1 MASSLSRARL
11 YLVGRL
17 AAIPRDHPL
26 KRIARSLGVGR
37 WLGLS
42 DKYYSELSWQNRW
55 APVFE
60 KNREKV
66 REYWRTYRY
75 FDEILSLVPLD
86 EQSKILDVGC
96 GISTVLH
103 FLPGQRFGI
112 DPLADEYKRIY
123 RYPEGID
130 VRQGFGEAIPF
141 PDEFFDA
148 VFCSNVLDHTSEPDR
163 VLSEIHR
170 VLRPRGFLVLTVEVF
185 PHAQERDLSHP
196 HAFTRDE
203 VLAKLGAFEVLL
215 QRQSPWIMLMHYVDG
230 SMRVEGE
237 QMILVTR
244 KK

>member
-1 MASSLSRARL
+1 MATGLSRARL

-17 AAIPRDHPL
+17 AAIPRDHFL
-26 KRIARSLGVGR
+26 KRLARSLGVGR

-55 APVFE
+55 APVFA

-66 REYWRTYRY
+66 REYWQKYRY
-75 FDEILSLVPLD
+75 FDEILAIVSLD
-86 EQSKILDVGC
+86 EHSRVLDVGC

-123 RYPEGID
+123 SYPAGIE
-130 VRQGFGEAIPF
+130 VRQGYGEQIPF
-141 PDEFFDA
+141 PDQWFDA

-163 VLSEIHR
+163 VLAEIRR
-170 VLRPRGFLVLTVEVF
+170 VLRPTGFLVLTVEVF

-196 HAFTRDE
+196 HAFTREE
-203 VLAKLGAFEVLL
+203 VLDKLSAFQVLF
-215 QRQSPWIMLMHYVDG
+215 QRESPWIMLMHYVDG

-237 QMILVTR
+237 QLILVAR